1 MLAHVRANLW
11 LLALTVLLCTV
22 AYPLALWGVGQVGF
36 PGQANGSLIRGADG
50 RPIASRLIAHEVKAA
65 VYFQPRPSAAS
76 YNAAASGA
84 SNLAAN
90 NPNLRQRVARSLG
103 PMVKYADGARRGQAV
118 APELIRWARSLP
130 DAADKQSADLAAE
143 FFERWRDLHPDVALQ
158 EVPADLVTASAS
170 GLDPHI
176 TLDGA
181 LYQLPAIADQ
191 WAERTGQDP
200 KHLRDEIKT
209 LLEQSAQAPLLG
221 LAGVRMV
228 NVVEINVELHR
239 RYGAR

>member
-22 AYPLALWGVGQVGF
+22 AYPLSLWGVGQVAF
-36 PGQANGSLIRGADG
+36 PEQANGSLLRGADG

-65 VYFQPRPSAAS
+65 AYFQPRPSAAS

-84 SNLAAN
+84 SNLAAS

-103 PMVKYADGARRGQAV
+103 PLVRYADGARRGQPV
-118 APELIRWARSLP
+118 APDVIRWARSQP
-130 DAADKQSADLAAE
+130 GAADKQPADQAAE
-143 FFERWRDLHPDVALQ
+143 LFERWRDVHPDVALQ
-158 EVPADLVTASAS
+158 DVPADLVTASAS

-181 LYQLPAIADQ
+181 LYQLPGVADQ

-200 KHLRDEIKT
+200 QRLRDEIRT
-209 LLEQSAQAPLLG
+209 LLEQSAHAPLLG
-221 LAGVRMV
+221 LVGARLV
-228 NVVEINVELHR
+228 NVVEFNLELHR
-239 RYGAR
+239 RYGAN